1 MAEENSVRI
10 TQAMIYEKQLEM
22 HEVQMKMLGKLQH
35 LDDVPDRLRAVELTQ
50 ARMQWIEKVAYSGLG
65 AGVVGLIAGVYGLLS
80 K

>member
-22 HEVQMKMLGKLQH
+22 HEVQMKMLGKLGH
-35 LDDVPDRLRAVELTQ
+35 LDDVPDRLRAVELAQ

-65 AGVVGLIAGVYGLLS
+65 AGIVGLTAGLYGLLGQ
-80 K
+80 